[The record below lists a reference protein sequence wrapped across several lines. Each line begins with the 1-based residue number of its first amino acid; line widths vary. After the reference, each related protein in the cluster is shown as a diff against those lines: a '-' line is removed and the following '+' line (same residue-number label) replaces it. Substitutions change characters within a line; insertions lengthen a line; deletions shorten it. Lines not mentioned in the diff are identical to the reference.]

1 MQRYYELTNL
11 LDGEETNL
19 RYVIRDEKAGI
30 LETNSSM
37 KDPSE
42 LEGLEKYFSY
52 DSETHNRY
60 TYSKDE
66 SGILAA

>member
-1 MQRYYELTNL
+1 MQRYYELKNL

-52 DSETHNRY
+52 NSETP
-60 TYSKDE
+60 
-66 SGILAA
+66 